1 MSLETVPHAPPD
13 WERKTIGEI
22 AEVNPSYPVE
32 SGKEYPFLEMA
43 AVAENF
49 GGVIEFARRN
59 LDSSGLSKFRRDDI
73 LFGKITP
80 CPENGKVALVEE
92 LPGEYGIGSTEFITL
107 SPRPGNDPHFVYYLM
122 CFNPVHGRAVSRM
135 EGSTGRLRI
144 TEDTFT
150 KWLTVAVPKLPEQ
163 RAIAAVLDAADA
175 AIERTRAAVAAARR
189 VKRGLVQQFFE
200 AGLGRVSCAD
210 SPAAKPAKGWRLV
223 QTGKVLLGEPKN
235 GISPNT
241 ESGPPGFI
249 TFSIAAVRHGRVDL
263 LNRDH
268 WKYARISAAEADSY
282 RLNRGDLLIVR
293 GNANPDLVGKCGI
306 VEEMPAD
313 CIYPDI
319 LKRVHFDTSAN
330 GVDPR
335 FAEIAWNHA
344 VVHNQILKRAK
355 TSNGT
360 LKVNTR
366 DVKQIVMPVPPRDEQ
381 ERLVATVRA
390 AESLERSLTATL
402 AAHERLKRGLMQVLL
417 TGRVRVPVAPN
428 ESKP

>member
-1 MSLETVPHAPPD
+1 MVHDAPPD
-13 WERKTIGEI
+13 WPVMTLGEAGEWLSGGTPSKGTAEYWAGEVPWASAKDMKVFELRDTEDHITETALTEGSQSVDAGTILIVVRGMI
-22 AEVNPSYPVE
+22 LAHTFPVAII
-32 SGKEYPFLEMA
+32 S
-43 AVAENF
+43 
-49 GGVIEFARRN
+49 RRMGFN
-59 LDSSGLSKFRRDDI
+59 QDIKAIRCNGQVDSRYLAHWLTSQQQQVLCKVTDTSHGTKRLDTRYLQQHAF
-73 LFGKITP
+73 P
-80 CPENGKVALVEE
+80 CP
-92 LPGEYGIGSTEFITL
+92 S
-107 SPRPGNDPHFVYYLM
+107 
-122 CFNPVHGRAVSRM
+122 
-135 EGSTGRLRI
+135 
-144 TEDTFT
+144 
-150 KWLTVAVPKLPEQ
+150 LPEQ

-175 AIERTRAAVAAARR
+175 AIERTRAAVEAARR

-366 DVKQIVMPVPPRDEQ
+366 DVKQIVMPVPPRDVQ
-381 ERLVATVRA
+381 ERLVAIVRA

-402 AAHERLKRGLMQVLL
+402 AAHEHLKRGLMQVLL
-417 TGRVRVPVAPN
+417 TGRVRVPV
-428 ESKP
+428 